1 MQLIWFGNPAEELP
15 DADTWREGDF
25 CPAGGSPV
33 RYRVSTQFEVV
44 DGRRMPAWLEIESW
58 GGMEVWARPVRGSRV
73 AELPT
78 WGARVE
84 MRDGAPQVVNIGF
97 SSSFG
102 SAREVKPS
110 DFQRIR
116 SVIYVFYA
124 AFCADIGPDGKPIH
138 RTDSEA
144 DKRIAEF
151 LERRRTGRQRLKT
164 DDYKRAAQVYR
175 SNFDGTPTQAV
186 ADAFGV
192 GIRQGGNIVS
202 ECRRRGF
209 LPPTKQGKKQA

>member
-15 DADTWREGDF
+15 DAGTWEEGYYGSPEGDSV
-25 CPAGGSPV
+25 CH
-33 RYRVSTQFEVV
+33 YRVSTQFEVV
-44 DGRRMPAWLEIESW
+44 DGRRMPAWLELE
-58 GGMEVWARPVRGSRV
+58 SRV
-73 AELPT
+73 TATENVERPQ
-78 WGARVE
+78 WGARIE
-84 MRDGAPQVVNIGF
+84 LRHGAPMVASMGF
-97 SSSFG
+97 ASSLEHE
-102 SAREVKPS
+102 REVKPS
-110 DFQRIR
+110 DFQHIR
-116 SVIYVFYA
+116 SAIYVFYA
-124 AFCADIGPDGKPIH
+124 AFCADIGPDGEPVH
-138 RTDSEA
+138 RTTDDE

-175 SNFDGTPTQAV
+175 DNFDDTPTQAV